1 MWVWTVSLPLTLVNA
16 SDGGG
21 SLKHADVIGWSM
33 WVFGF
38 LIEAAA
44 DQQKLSFKNSP
55 ENRGKW
61 CDVGVWKYS
70 RHPNYFG
77 EVSISVY
84 NEFFI
89 FGINGGD
96 RSLLYIFVAIYV
108 HQMLLWWG
116 IFVAASPVLEGAEY
130 LVIFGPLFLTL
141 LLLFVSGIPLL
152 EVLPCSL
159 PLYLDNF

>member
-1 MWVWTVSLPLTLVNA
+1 MLVLSNYLTSCFLTLQAVWVWTVSLPLTVVNAA

-21 SLKHADVIGWSM
+21 SLKPADIIGWTM

-77 EVSISVY
+77 EVSISTY
-84 NEFFI
+84 N
-89 FGINGGD
+89 NK
-96 RSLLYIFVAIYV
+96 
-108 HQMLLWWG
+108 
-116 IFVAASPVLEGAEY
+116 
-130 LVIFGPLFLTL
+130 
-141 LLLFVSGIPLL
+141 
-152 EVLPCSL
+152 C
-159 PLYLDNF
+159 